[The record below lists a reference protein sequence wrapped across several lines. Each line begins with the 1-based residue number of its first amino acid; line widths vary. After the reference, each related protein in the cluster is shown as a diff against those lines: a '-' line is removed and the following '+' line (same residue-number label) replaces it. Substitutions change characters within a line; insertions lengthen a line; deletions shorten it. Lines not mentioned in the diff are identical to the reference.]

1 MKINLSNWKE
11 KVSSTEKA
19 YFSYSY
25 ELPSQEFGQLFAKTS
40 DYRGA
45 RFFWQTPD
53 RHLSYIGLG
62 TVKQFFNAETEFEAI
77 ERFKKEFF
85 KSFCMVSKRKEA
97 PILFGG
103 FPFDR
108 EGAKESF
115 WGKLENGYFVLPEI
129 LFTQREDFCVVTLTC
144 HQEKETCD
152 SEFFKRLEKHFESLE
167 NEVANL
173 LDHPPVESSCTNVVR
188 KERNVGAFVSLVDE
202 SVEEIKKTNAKLRK
216 VVLARQMEL
225 KGKSFSIETIVENL
239 LRQQPNTYVF
249 ALEDKQQAFV
259 GATPER
265 LVEASRTMF
274 ATAGIAGS
282 ISRGKNQT
290 EDQENSLK
298 LLKDA
303 KNSYEHQVVVERIK
317 KQLKDFTQGELLVSD
332 KSLLKNR
339 DIQHLFV
346 TVKGSRKGQTSL
358 LDVVRE
364 LHPTPALGGEPK
376 AEALRWLAEKEVAGR
391 GLYGAP
397 IGWLDLTEDVG
408 EFAVGIR
415 SGIFS
420 GNQGL
425 LYAGC
430 GIVDDSDPEAERL
443 ETGLKFQPMIR
454 GVKGNDE

>member
-1 MKINLSNWKE
+1 MKINLNNWQE
-11 KVSSTEKA
+11 KISSTEKT
-19 YFSYSY
+19 YFSYSF
-25 ELPSQEFGQLFAKTS
+25 ELPLQEFGQLFAKTT

-53 RHLSYIGLG
+53 SHLSYIGLG
-62 TVKQFFNAETEFEAI
+62 TVKQFFKDETEFEVI
-77 ERFKKEFF
+77 ERFKNQFF
-85 KSFCMVSKRKEA
+85 KNLCVTSKLKEP

-108 EGAKESF
+108 EGAKELF
-115 WGKLENGYFVLPEI
+115 WGKLEKGYFVLPEI
-129 LFTQREDFCVVTLTC
+129 LFTQRENFCVVTLTC
-144 HQEKETCD
+144 YQEKDDRD
-152 SEFFKRLEKHFESLE
+152 SEFLKRLGSRFKTLKKEVEK
-167 NEVANL
+167 L
-173 LDHPPVESSCTNVVR
+173 LDHPPVEFSSTNVVM
-188 KERNVGAFVSLVDE
+188 KERNVDAFVSLVSE
-202 SVEEIKKTNAKLRK
+202 SVKEIKKTNSKLRK

-225 KGKSFSIETIVENL
+225 RGDHFSTEAIVANL
-239 LRQQPNTYVF
+239 LQQQPNTYVF
-249 ALEDKQQAFV
+249 ALEAKQHTFV

-265 LVEASRTMF
+265 LVEASKTMF

-282 ISRGKNQT
+282 ISRGKTQK
-290 EDQENSLK
+290 EDRENSEK

-303 KNSYEHQVVVERIK
+303 KNLYEHQVVVERIK
-317 KQLKDFTQGELLVSD
+317 NQLKDFTQGELLISN

-339 DIQHLFV
+339 DIQHLFIA
-346 TVKGSRKGQTSL
+346 VKGARKEQVSL

-376 AEALRWLAEKEVAGR
+376 AEALRWLAEKETAGR

-397 IGWLDLTEDVG
+397 VGWLSLMEDVG

-420 GNQGL
+420 ENQGL

-443 ETGLKFQPMIR
+443 ETRLKFQPMIR